1 MNTKAASLLAIF
13 LSSLLVGCAQKSI
26 APTSF
31 SPHYQTQLDGSEVVT
46 AKRCVSLSSV
56 DVKNGLKN
64 NIVGQRTL
72 ESSGL
77 PAQNINLNGS
87 PVSWVKTGSDAIL
100 KMAAVNHRDPQGPRL
115 QLTLE
120 DVVIHENVHVNSGY
134 DARVTVDAS
143 LVNSRGKE
151 CWRDSESG
159 TSKNYGDSGSA
170 VNYQET
176 INHALDR
183 AIMAVAADK
192 GFQEAAC
199 GACRN

>member
-1 MNTKAASLLAIF
+1 MITKTASLLAIF
-13 LSSLLVGCAQKSI
+13 LSSLLVGCVQKSI

-31 SPHYQTQLDGSEVVT
+31 SPHYQTQIDGAEVMT
-46 AKRCVSLSSV
+46 AKRCVSLSGV

-87 PVSWVKTGSDAIL
+87 PVAWVKTGSDTIL
-100 KMAAVNHRDPQGPRL
+100 KMAAINHRDPQGPRL
-115 QLTLE
+115 HLTLE

-134 DARVTVDAS
+134 DARVTIDAA

-199 GACRN
+199 GVCRN

>member
-13 LSSLLVGCAQKSI
+13 LGSLLGGCAQKSI

-31 SPHYQTQLDGSEVVT
+31 NPHYQTQLDGSEVIA
-46 AKRCVSLSSV
+46 AKQCVSLSGV
-56 DVKNGLKN
+56 NVTNGLKN

-100 KMAAVNHRDPQGPRL
+100 KMAGVTHRDPQGPRL
-115 QLTLE
+115 HLTLE

-134 DARVTVDAS
+134 DARVTLDAV

-199 GACRN
+199 GVCRN

>member
-13 LSSLLVGCAQKSI
+13 LGSLLGGCAQKSI

-31 SPHYQTQLDGSEVVT
+31 NPHYQTQLDGSEVIA
-46 AKRCVSLSSV
+46 AKQCVSLSGV
-56 DVKNGLKN
+56 NVTNGLKN

-100 KMAAVNHRDPQGPRL
+100 KMAGVNHRDPQGPRL
-115 QLTLE
+115 HLTLE
-120 DVVIHENVHVNSGY
+120 DFVIHENVHVNSGY
-134 DARVTVDAS
+134 DARVTLDAV

-199 GACRN
+199 GVCRN